1 MKTCVV
7 YIRFNQKQEDFII
20 DTHKSLIKE
29 SMEKQGYKVE
39 KYFIDNGYTGT
50 NFNRP
55 AYQEM
60 MEYLRNNKINAVAV
74 KDITRIS
81 RNILDFAEFA
91 NEMQRLNV
99 DVFLL
104 DELRIIKNYF

>member
-1 MKTCVV
+1 
-7 YIRFNQKQEDFII
+7 
-20 DTHKSLIKE
+20 
-29 SMEKQGYKVE
+29 MEKQGYKVE

-74 KDITRIS
+74 KYITRIS